1 MTRPLYL
8 LCFYFVV
15 LQLKMSKCNDWHVSD
30 PDMKQN
36 AALPLQEIVHI
47 ILRVFYENYVIDEK
61 IKIYTA

>member
-1 MTRPLYL
+1 
-8 LCFYFVV
+8 
-15 LQLKMSKCNDWHVSD
+15 MSKCNDWHVSD
-30 PDMKQN
+30 PDMTHN

>member
-30 PDMKQN
+30 PDTKHN